1 MFGSLGHIL
10 WVPECVD
17 SSPTLPSGPL
27 EFMDSKAPYCIC
39 RGIIYSKKRK
49 HGIIEI
55 CSGGDVIIQ
64 EVKGV
69 ATFDVRVT
77 ISCDCLPF
85 EDE

>member
-27 EFMDSKAPYCIC
+27 EFMD
-39 RGIIYSKKRK
+39 SKKRK